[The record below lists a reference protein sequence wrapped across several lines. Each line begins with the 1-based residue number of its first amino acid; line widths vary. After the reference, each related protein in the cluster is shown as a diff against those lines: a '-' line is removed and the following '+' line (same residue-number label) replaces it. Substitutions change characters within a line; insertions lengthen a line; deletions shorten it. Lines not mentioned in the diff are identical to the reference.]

1 MKYMM
6 MYWWHYMIAMLV
18 GWAMAAWMY
27 TSLAISYMQ

>member
-27 TSLAISYMQ
+27 TS